1 MFVVDALD
9 LHLYNVLKI
18 MASKAAQLDAMSPLC
33 PLLPQYHGP
42 PALPPTL
49 KLGASCTLSHP
60 KAMVPLCPLLMQ
72 PFPV

>member
-33 PLLPQYHGP
+33 PLLPQYPTLLHS
-42 PALPPTL
+42 LPP
-49 KLGASCTLSHP
+49 
-60 KAMVPLCPLLMQ
+60 
-72 PFPV
+72 